1 MRQLLICLAVVLTGG
16 LAWAQTLYNPS
27 FESKSSSTNQTAGT
41 LYYCTSSSVLASNTA
56 DSVTT
61 NGADPTTLLTAA
73 GVVNRCTS
81 LAVDALNGKLFLA
94 DAQSKAI
101 FKANLDGSGL
111 VQIGGVLTGFPTDLA
126 LDVTN
131 QLVYFTTSSTIQTN
145 NTIQRMDYSGFKL
158 VKLLT
163 AGVGSATGVARC
175 TALAV
180 DGANEKIFLVDV
192 SGSVWSMTLSGAGL
206 TALATVNGA
215 FPTGLALDSANQQ
228 VYFSVSSTVQSFNS
242 IQRVSYGGAGLTSLF
257 TASGNVQRCTA
268 LDFDPVTQSIYLSDA
283 RANSLWRIP
292 LATGAPEAILS
303 LPATAKKV
311 RWYGSSTLPVNY
323 PSPVFT
329 GLRFIGSGGT
339 DRLLRISVT
348 NGYSGGT
355 YYLLA
360 STNLAAPLSQWQPV
374 ATNILGGSGSFFLTL
389 TNPTWLPSQFYLLRV
404 Q

>member
-1 MRQLLICLAVVLTGG
+1 VA
-16 LAWAQTLYNPS
+16 
-27 FESKSSSTNQTAGT
+27 
-41 LYYCTSSSVLASNTA
+41 
-56 DSVTT
+56 T
-61 NGADPTTLLTAA
+61 NGADQTTLLTAA

-81 LAVDALNGKLFLA
+81 LAVDALHGKIFLA

-111 VQIGGVLTGFPTDLA
+111 TQIGGGLTAFPTDLA

-145 NTIQRMDYSGFKL
+145 NTIQRMAYSGNKL

-163 AGVGSATGVARC
+163 AGVGPAAGVARC
-175 TALAV
+175 TAIAL
-180 DGANEKIFLVDV
+180 DGANGRIFLVDV
-192 SGSVWSMTLSGAGL
+192 SGSLWSMTLSGAGV

-215 FPTGLALDSANQQ
+215 YPTGLALDSANRQ
-228 VYFSVSSTVQSFNS
+228 VYFSVSSTVQNSNS
-242 IQRVSYGGAGLTSLF
+242 IQRVSYGGTGLTSLF
-257 TASGNVQRCTA
+257 TASGSVQRCTA

-292 LATGAPEAILS
+292 LATGTPAAILS

-311 RWYGSSTLPVNY
+311 RWYGSATTPVNY

-329 GLRFIGSGGT
+329 GLRFTGSGST
-339 DRLLRISVT
+339 DRLLSISAT

-374 ATNILGGSGSFFLTL
+374 ATNILGASGSFSLTL
-389 TNPTWLPSQFYLLRV
+389 TNPTWLPCQFYLLRV